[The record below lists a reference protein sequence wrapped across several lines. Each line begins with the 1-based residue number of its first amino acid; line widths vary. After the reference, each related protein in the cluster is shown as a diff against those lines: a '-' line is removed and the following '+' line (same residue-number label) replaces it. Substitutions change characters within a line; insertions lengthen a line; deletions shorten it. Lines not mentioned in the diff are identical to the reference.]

1 MTKSTIIMADTEFAR
16 DVMEGL
22 SSEPKQLSSKY
33 FYDEIGDKLFQQI
46 MRMPEYYLTDCE
58 FEILDTQKDEI
69 LRTIGPGHFDL
80 IELGAGDG
88 LKTKLLLEYFVDQE
102 VDFRYCPIDISG
114 HILNMLKTDIKQRW
128 PKMDMHPKRGDYF
141 AMLESLNRD
150 SDSRKVILFMGA
162 NIGNL
167 EMGEAQRFLASIH
180 KNMHP
185 GDILIVGFDLKKD
198 PQIIQAAYD
207 DPAGITEAFNL
218 NLLTRMNRELGANF
232 DVNQFDHWETYNP
245 VTGAARS
252 YIVSRS
258 NQIVHFSLL
267 NYDATFSAWEA
278 ISVELSQKFSLSE
291 IEDLAAKSG
300 FHVLEHFTDSRDYF
314 VDTIWKK

>member
-1 MTKSTIIMADTEFAR
+1 
-16 DVMEGL
+16 
-22 SSEPKQLSSKY
+22 
-33 FYDEIGDKLFQQI
+33 
-46 MRMPEYYLTDCE
+46 
-58 FEILDTQKDEI
+58 
-69 LRTIGPGHFDL
+69 
-80 IELGAGDG
+80 
-88 LKTKLLLEYFVDQE
+88 
-102 VDFRYCPIDISG
+102 
-114 HILNMLKTDIKQRW
+114 
-128 PKMDMHPKRGDYF
+128 
-141 AMLESLNRD
+141 
-150 SDSRKVILFMGA
+150 
-162 NIGNL
+162 
-167 EMGEAQRFLASIH
+167 
-180 KNMHP
+180 MHP